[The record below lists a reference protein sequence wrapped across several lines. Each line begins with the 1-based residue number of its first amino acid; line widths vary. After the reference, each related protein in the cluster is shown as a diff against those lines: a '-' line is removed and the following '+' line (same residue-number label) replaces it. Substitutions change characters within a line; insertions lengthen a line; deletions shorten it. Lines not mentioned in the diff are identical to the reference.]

1 MLTGNINE
9 QFQFDKIG
17 KAALYKDERFH
28 VILLNLP
35 EGEELKTHTSNTDA
49 FCIVQQGEAEFNLE
63 GVHSLLKKGDLFSF
77 KAKQQHSVKALT
89 DFSLL
94 IVK

>member
-28 VILLNLP
+28 IILLNLP
-35 EGEELKTHTSNTDA
+35 EGEELKPHTSNTDA
-49 FCIVQQGEAEFNLE
+49 FCIVQKGEAEFNLE
-63 GVHSLLKKGDLFSF
+63 GVHSLLKEGDLFSF